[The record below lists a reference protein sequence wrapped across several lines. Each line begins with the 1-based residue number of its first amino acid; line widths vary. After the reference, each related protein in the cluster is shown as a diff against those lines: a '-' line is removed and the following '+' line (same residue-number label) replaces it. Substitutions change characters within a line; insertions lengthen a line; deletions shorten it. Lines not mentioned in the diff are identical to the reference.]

1 MRLTRHQDWPEQL
14 AAAVAAAQDR
24 PYQIGTHDCLRFSC
38 QCIAA
43 MTGVDFWPTF
53 AGYTT
58 RRGAVETLAKHGAS
72 LQAAAAKVLAVET
85 TPVLS
90 ARRGDLLV
98 FHDKY
103 GEHLGVC
110 TGSHVALLEHRG
122 LLLLR
127 LDHPGL
133 QCCVRVG

>member
-1 MRLTRHQDWPEQL
+1 MKLNRNQDWPEQL
-14 AAAVAAAQDR
+14 AAQVAAAQAK
-24 PYQIGTHDCLRFSC
+24 PYQIGVHDCLRFSC

-43 MTGVDFWPTF
+43 MTGQDFWPQF
-53 AGYTT
+53 AGYTS
-58 RRGAVETLAKHGAS
+58 RREAVEVLARHGQT
-72 LQAAAAKVLAVET
+72 LQAAAAKVIGVAPS
-85 TPVLS
+85 PVLA

-110 TGSHVALLEHRG
+110 TGSHVAVLGHKGLEFV
-122 LLLLR
+122 R

-133 QCCVRVG
+133 QACVRVG